1 MTMPTFTDGTVVHQ
15 GDLNLLS
22 TGINNLSTYSLGA
35 VPPRAY
41 IPTLK
46 LRKNAQQSIP
56 TNANT
61 NVSWDTIDVNN
72 DSMFTLSAPTVI
84 TIQTAGSYIVDVEFG
99 WELNSTGGRVLW
111 VNKNGSNPAANGI
124 GIDEQAATSG
134 ISTSRGNTHHI
145 ANMLPNCVVGDTFV
159 VTVFQSSGGA
169 LHNVPNT
176 LPPLCSVVSYR
187 VGP

>member
-35 VPPRAY
+35 VPPRSY
-41 IPTLK
+41 VPTLK
-46 LRKNAQQSIP
+46 LRKNAQQTIP

-72 DSMFTLSAPTVI
+72 DSMFTLSANTVI
-84 TIQTAGSYIVDVEFG
+84 TIQTAGSYAVFAEFG
-99 WELNSTGGRVLW
+99 WVQNSTGGRVLW
-111 VNKNGSNPAANGI
+111 VNKNGTNPTTAGI
-124 GIDEQAATSG
+124 GIDEQAASG
-134 ISTSRGNTHHI
+134 PVSTSRGNTHHI
-145 ANMLPNCVVGDTFV
+145 ANLLPNCVVGDTFYV
-159 VTVFQSSGGA
+159 VVFQSSGGGLA
-169 LHNVPNT
+169 NVPNT
-176 LPPLCSVVSYR
+176 LPPLCSLVCYR